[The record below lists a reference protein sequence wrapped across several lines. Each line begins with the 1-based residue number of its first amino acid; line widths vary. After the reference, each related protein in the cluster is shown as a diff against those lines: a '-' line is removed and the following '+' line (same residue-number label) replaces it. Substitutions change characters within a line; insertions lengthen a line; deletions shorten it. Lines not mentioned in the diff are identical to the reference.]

1 MTKQLLLDKPLP
13 SNDDAERV
21 ILGAI
26 LVDNDLMKS
35 AAESLEAEQF
45 YSPLHRRVFAAM
57 LELHSLQRA
66 IDPIVIGEILK
77 REGSLDAIGGITTIT
92 NFSFGLPHFSN
103 IDDYIE
109 IVHKKAL
116 SRELIRTCSKIQSD
130 ALAEDTD
137 ATELMIT
144 AQNLINDLC
153 MRAETGGT
161 SERFETLATIIDRD
175 VYKTLDDLVNQR
187 SRKIKTGFPAV
198 DEAIG
203 NGLTLSDVML
213 LAADTG
219 AGKSALALQIAYQ
232 IAREGTPV
240 AFLAGE
246 MTNGENVNRLLSQ
259 VSQITNLNWLTRI
272 DRHEH
277 DHLVEWANYI
287 KQLPLLFDHRTTD
300 LHTLAV
306 HLKSIVRRHGVKV
319 LVIDYIQ
326 LLKVNKVEKRNRTER
341 IAEVSQEI
349 KRIAQDLGIAIIE
362 VAQFNR
368 EGAKSGEPSL
378 HDLEG
383 SGQLEKDA
391 SLICLLSQDPVD
403 RWDEKNRKHR
413 TIKLKIVKGRN
424 AGLGEVNGRFYG
436 ASLRFEFD

>member
-1 MTKQLLLDKPLP
+1 MTKQLFLDKPLP
-13 SNDDAERV
+13 SNNDAERV
-21 ILGAI
+21 ILGAV

-57 LELHSLQRA
+57 LELHSSQRS

-77 REGSLDAIGGITTIT
+77 REGSLDSIGGISTIT
-92 NFSFGLPHFSN
+92 NFSFGLPHFSS

-109 IVHKKAL
+109 IVHKKSLA
-116 SRELIRTCSKIQSD
+116 RELIRTCSKIQAD

-137 ATELMIT
+137 TSELMT
-144 AQNLINDLC
+144 SAQNLINDLC
-153 MRAETGGT
+153 LRSETGG
-161 SERFETLATIIDRD
+161 SVERFEKLETIISRD
-175 VYKTLDDLVNQR
+175 VYKTLDDLVEGRN
-187 SRKIKTGFPAV
+187 RKIKTGFPRL
-198 DEAIG
+198 DDAIG
-203 NGLTLSDVML
+203 NGITLSDVVL

-232 IAREGTPV
+232 MAKEGVPV

-246 MTNGENVNRLLSQ
+246 MSNGENVNRLLSQ
-259 VSQITNLNWLTRI
+259 AAQFTNLNWLVKI
-272 DRHEH
+272 DQNEREY
-277 DHLVEWANYI
+277 LAQWAEYL
-287 KQLPLLFDHRTTD
+287 KKLPLFFDHRTTD
-300 LHTLAV
+300 LQTLSV

-326 LLKVNKVEKRNRTER
+326 LLKVNQVERRNRTER

-391 SLICLLSQDPVD
+391 SLIWLMSQDPQD
-403 RWDEKNRKHR
+403 RWDSKNRKYR
-413 TIKLKIVKGRN
+413 NIKLRIVKGRN
-424 AGLGEVNGRFYG
+424 AGLGEIEGKFYG
-436 ASLRFEFD
+436 AQLRFDFE